1 MGAKKPG
8 PICATTAAPTDQG
21 TLCRHRSSAP
31 GPAGVHPLAADNKPP
46 KITFSALWDAYPGS
60 KPYRDAKSGKVPEA
74 YENQCAIKV
83 SVALHGVGVAMK
95 SFHGASVE
103 LGGKKTAVRA
113 TELADWLKQ
122 QAIQGINPF
131 AEKITGENWQ
141 SQINGRSGIVY
152 FSNYWARPGE
162 AASPTGDHIDLWNGH
177 RLTASGFEGTV
188 VTLLRFGLGVSSGPG
203 FSDLGK
209 AELILFWEVK

>member
-8 PICATTAAPTDQG
+8 PICATTASPTDRG

-31 GPAGVHPLAADNKPP
+31 GPSGAQLPLPDKTPT
-46 KITFSALWDAYPGS
+46 KVTFAALWDAYPGS
-60 KPYRDAKSGKVPEA
+60 KPYVDANSGKVPA
-74 YENQCAIKV
+74 GYENQCAIKV
-83 SVALHGVGVAMK
+83 GVALHGVGVGMK
-95 SFHGASVE
+95 SFHGATVE
-103 LGGKKTAVRA
+103 LGGKKAAVRA
-113 TELADWLKQ
+113 TELADWLKK
-122 QAIQGINPF
+122 QAIQGIASS
-131 AEKITGENWQ
+131 AEKITGEKWQ
-141 SQINGRSGIVY
+141 EQISGRSGIVY

-162 AASPTGDHIDLWNGH
+162 AASPTGDHIDLWNGS